1 MWVIRI
7 IILLV
12 VFAIALGFAIYNA
25 PYRIAKIDVIWVSY
39 SNVSMVVV
47 VYWAFLAGM
56 VVAAF
61 LALTYV
67 IKVHSNLRAER
78 RSRKRLEAEVATL
91 RNRTLEDL
99 DEL

>member
-12 VFAIALGFAIYNA
+12 VFAIALGFSIYNA
-25 PYRIAKIDVIWVSY
+25 PQRVDKIDVIWVSY

-47 VYWAFLAGM
+47 VYWSFLAGM
-56 VVAAF
+56 VVAAI
-61 LALTYV
+61 LALTY
-67 IKVHSNLRAER
+67 ILKIHSNMRAER
-78 RSRKRLEAEVATL
+78 RGRKRLEMEVASL
-91 RNRTLEDL
+91 RNRTLEEL